1 MSVEEYEKYA
11 VAFSG
16 SDVIAAGVTGK
27 RAGEILACVKE
38 YWLSKNARPNRH
50 PDARRVAPIRA
61 RNALA
66 RQSFTW
72 FQIRFLTFY
81 ITKFKYHLC
90 YYLNLFAILAKGSVR

>member
-1 MSVEEYEKYA
+1 MPPLE
-11 VAFSG
+11 
-16 SDVIAAGVTGK
+16 
-27 RAGEILACVKE
+27 
-38 YWLSKNARPNRH
+38 
-50 PDARRVAPIRA
+50 

-90 YYLNLFAILAKGSVR
+90 YYLNLFAILAKGTVR